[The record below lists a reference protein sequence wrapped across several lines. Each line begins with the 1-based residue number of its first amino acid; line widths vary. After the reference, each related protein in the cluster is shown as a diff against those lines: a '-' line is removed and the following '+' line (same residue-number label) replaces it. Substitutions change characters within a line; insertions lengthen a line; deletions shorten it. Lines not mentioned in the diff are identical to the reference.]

1 MKWGPKDTLSR
12 NKSSY
17 AGIAAKAPALAP
29 PAAGAAGRLK
39 GGQEATLQEE
49 VQAEKKRAVALRKA
63 GKDKEAMQVRGC
75 APSLAPKRGNRWAAW
90 SKRMNM

>member
-1 MKWGPKDTLSR
+1 MGPQRHTVR
-12 NKSSY
+12 NKFSS
-17 AGIAAKAPALAP
+17 AGIVAKAPALAP
-29 PAAGAAGRLK
+29 PAAGAAGRPK

-75 APSLAPKRGNRWAAW
+75 APSLAPKRGHRWAPW
-90 SKRMNM
+90 SKRMNR